1 MEVILNLVIIGVIC
15 VFVIDYS
22 GFIENIEKY
31 VSSLVGHPVKIPKP
45 FSCSLCSSFWA
56 GIIYLIAINQFSFL
70 NLFFVVLN
78 CSMTKVYLH
87 IIYTMREFFDRIL
100 FLFDRLTGIE

>member
-1 MEVILNLVIIGVIC
+1 MGTILNLVIIGVIC

-31 VSSLVGHPVKIPKP
+31 VSSIVGHPAKIPKP

-56 GIIYLIAINQFSFL
+56 GIIYLIIINQFSFL

-87 IIYTMREFFDRIL
+87 IIYTVREFFDRIL
-100 FLFDRLTGIE
+100 SLFDKLTGIE